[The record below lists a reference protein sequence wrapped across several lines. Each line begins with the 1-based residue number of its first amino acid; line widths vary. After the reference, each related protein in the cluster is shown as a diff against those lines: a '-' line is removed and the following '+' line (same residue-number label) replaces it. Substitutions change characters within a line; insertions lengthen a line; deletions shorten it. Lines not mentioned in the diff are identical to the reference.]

1 MSENQTSGQPVKK
14 RQRRKS
20 RLDKQTKKTDTKMAA
35 AKTSANKGV
44 NKGGCTDAPILGSQ
58 SQNSNQGANA
68 QTFSNFPQFPQPSQQ
83 NSVPAANYFPGSN
96 FAQPS
101 DYSSKIDYIIS
112 KVGKLDAIE
121 AQQSSIISRLSN
133 IETAVSQN
141 KMMIEAASKKIVEIE
156 TSQNFLSSN
165 HDSIKKDV
173 EVNKG
178 NVTKVQASLKKLTEE
193 NKMLKDSNQKLK
205 TNNDTMQE
213 DIIDLKC
220 RSMRD
225 NMVFVGI
232 PETFHAMGPMGI
244 NQRNQ
249 PSDTNEGAIGGTA
262 PMDFSQQSGENN
274 APRSPRSFAQVVS
287 VGEDC
292 IGKIHEFCESVLK
305 ITEPTA
311 CVKIDRAHRVG
322 NNIPGKQRSIV
333 VKFKDT
339 ASKMVVKNA
348 LQNINLKNTPFSV
361 FDQFPQI
368 VQERRKELIPVMLEA
383 RRNNKKAVLVRDKLY
398 INNKLYRPEAE

>member
-1 MSENQTSGQPVKK
+1 MSENQTTGQPVKK

-20 RLDKQTKKTDTKMAA
+20 KLDKQTKKTELKMA
-35 AKTSANKGV
+35 ANKGV
-44 NKGGCTDAPILGSQ
+44 NKGGCNDVPVLGSQ
-58 SQNSNQGANA
+58 TQIQNSQGANA
-68 QTFSNFPQFPQPSQQ
+68 QVFTNFPQFPPQ
-83 NSVPAANYFPGSN
+83 NQTTPVPTTNYFPGSN
-96 FAQPS
+96 FAQQS

-121 AQQSSIISRLSN
+121 AQQSSILSRLSS

-141 KMMIEAASKKIVEIE
+141 KMMIEAASKKITDIE

-165 HDSIKKDV
+165 HDNIKKDV

-178 NVTKVQASLKKLTEE
+178 NVTKVQVTLKKLADE
-193 NKMLKDSNQKLK
+193 NKILKDSNQKLK
-205 TNNDTMQE
+205 TSNDSMQE

-232 PETFHAMGPMGI
+232 PETFTMGSMGNAI
-244 NQRNQ
+244 NQPNE
-249 PSDTNEGAIGGTA
+249 TTEGAIGGAA

-274 APRSPRSFAQVVS
+274 VPRSPRSFAQVVS
-287 VGEDC
+287 TGEDC
-292 IGKIHEFCESVLK
+292 VGKIHEFCESVLK
-305 ITEPTA
+305 IKEPA
-311 CVKIDRAHRVG
+311 VCVRIDRAHRVG

-333 VKFKDT
+333 VKFQDT

-398 INNKLYRPEAE
+398 INNKLYKPESE